1 MHCHDKEKLMH
12 KGRFL
17 PVSHALNK
25 ILFTFLPVWQEIYIY
40 LLSSSCDHRSD
51 GLQMMRRKITL

>member
-25 ILFTFLPVWQEIYIY
+25 ILFTFLPVWQEFY
-40 LLSSSCDHRSD
+40 
-51 GLQMMRRKITL
+51 TLFVTTILWEGNDETQDNFMN